1 MFTKFR
7 ILYLSAVILLTTV
20 IFTVYLQAA
29 SLQIKPANFQKTH
42 EILQFTNSG
51 HVLGFQPNSVYVASG
66 IHILRENFIGTNGA
80 VFQTD
85 QEVTED
91 GRSQPMSTVSYPE
104 LWEGITL
111 TYDSPPGGILRST
124 YQIKPEADPGKITLR
139 YNVPVYLDTF
149 GNLIFKF
156 KTGTMTASAPIA
168 WQTIRGECVMVD
180 VAFILDNL
188 QSTVSFSLGNYNSAF
203 PLTIDPTLTWHTFM
217 GSTGNDYGN
226 AIAVDDTGNI
236 YVAGTSEATWGSSPV
251 IGHAGGGDAFVA
263 KLNSSGEL
271 QWNTFMGSAGGDHGK
286 AIAVDSSGNIYVA
299 GYSSAT
305 WGITPNPVIDHV
317 GGNDAFVIKLNNSGV
332 RQWNTFMGSA
342 GSDEG
347 HGIAVDGAGNVYV
360 AGYSTATWGSS
371 PVNAYAGNY
380 EVFVAKLDNNGVRLW
395 NTFMGSAGYD
405 YFSAIAV
412 DGSSNVYV
420 AGSSTATWGSLPDP
434 VNAHA
439 GGDDGFAVKLNT
451 SGVRQWNTFMG
462 SGLAN
467 SSDASSGIA
476 VDSKGNVYVS
486 GSSEDT
492 WGSPV
497 SAFVSLWGSD
507 IFVARLNNSGSL
519 QWNTFIGSY
528 AVDYS
533 KTIVLDS
540 IGDIY
545 ITGFSNKTW
554 GSPINPHAGGVGDPY
569 DAIAAKLN
577 TSGVLQW
584 NTFMGSTDVDR
595 GRGIAVDKRKNVYV
609 TGYSQ
614 ANWGGCPLNSYE
626 GADEAFVVKI
636 LQGSLTPGIPMLL
649 LLD

>member
-66 IHILRENFIGTNGA
+66 SHMLRENFIGTNGA

-332 RQWNTFMGSA
+332 RQWNTFMGS
-342 GSDEG
+342 
-347 HGIAVDGAGNVYV
+347 
-360 AGYSTATWGSS
+360 
-371 PVNAYAGNY
+371 
-380 EVFVAKLDNNGVRLW
+380 
-395 NTFMGSAGYD
+395 
-405 YFSAIAV
+405 
-412 DGSSNVYV
+412 
-420 AGSSTATWGSLPDP
+420 
-434 VNAHA
+434 
-439 GGDDGFAVKLNT
+439 
-451 SGVRQWNTFMG
+451 
-462 SGLAN
+462 GLAN